1 MILTS
6 QAGLIYIPLVYFQL
20 VYFFILSFF
29 FGVNEIN
36 GNNYRW
42 LDVYIHL

>member
-29 FGVNEIN
+29 FSINEIN
-36 GNNYRW
+36 INNYRW
-42 LDVYIHL
+42 LGVYIYF